1 MGHKL
6 TAEQKETVYT
16 TLDIDKDGKVVFSEF
31 VKLVQDMFAFRLESS
46 HLEAGLMLALTQK
59 ESLELPA
66 YPGKVGKVMG
76 VLLRLNN
83 EKGREI
89 KRKRGRV

>member
-6 TAEQKETVYT
+6 TAEQNDTVYT
-16 TLDIDKDGKVVFSEF
+16 TLHIDEDGKVVFSEF
-31 VKLVQDMFAFRLESS
+31 VKLAQDMFAFKLESS

-66 YPGKVGKVMG
+66 YPKKVREMINPFV
-76 VLLRLNN
+76 VLLCH
-83 EKGREI
+83 I
-89 KRKRGRV
+89 

>member
-31 VKLVQDMFAFRLESS
+31 VKLAQDMFAFRLETS

-66 YPGKVGKVMG
+66 YPRKVGKLMVSS
-76 VLLRLNN
+76 
-83 EKGREI
+83 
-89 KRKRGRV
+89 RV